1 MAAVTREQLHRMID
15 DLAEVRFDAAQRA
28 LDRLLAGEDDEA
40 VSTRVAKRLR
50 DEGLISADPPPLT
63 GERRRMLRD
72 RPFMKVRGE
81 PVAETVVKNREP
93 VA

>member
-40 VSTRVAKRLR
+40 VSTRVAKRL
-50 DEGLISADPPPLT
+50 SQS
-63 GERRRMLRD
+63 
-72 RPFMKVRGE
+72 RG
-81 PVAETVVKNREP
+81 
-93 VA
+93 